1 MKRKDGN
8 MRAFVPATEPSN
20 EGELNTRRV
29 MVFSCPLFL
38 FIPHLVRY
46 PFTRAARQ
54 TRRGLGDENEESHF
68 FLTEQQQSELLLFH
82 HLQLWCGSS

>member
-68 FLTEQQQSELLLFH
+68 FSKSNSNSIANCWL
-82 HLQLWCGSS
+82 